1 MTAPSSTQRL
11 PVLTLAALGVVYGDI
26 GTSPLYA
33 IKEVF
38 GGAQHAVPITPENIL
53 GILSL
58 LVWTL
63 VLVVTVKYAVF
74 IMRANNHG
82 EGGIMALIALVHR
95 NSHEARQ
102 TRALVVL
109 GLFGAALFYGD
120 GIITPAISVLSAVEG
135 LEVATPAFR
144 PWVIP
149 ITLGILFGLFWVQ
162 RHGTGRV
169 GGLFGPIT
177 TLWFV
182 VLATLGVVNIVQAPQ
197 VLSALSPHH
206 AAGFFLAQ
214 PGLAFFSMG
223 AVFLAVT
230 GAETLY
236 ADMGHFGTRPVRLA
250 WMGLVLPALT
260 LNYFGQGA
268 LLLTDPAAI
277 AHPFYHMTPEWAL
290 YPMVILAG
298 AATVIA
304 SQAVISGVYSITHQA
319 IQLGYVPRMTVLH
332 TSSETRGQIYLP
344 GVNWALF
351 AAVVVLVL
359 EFGSSS
365 NLAAAYGISVSGTMI
380 ITTLLVYV
388 VARRVWGWGRMRSR
402 LLFGAFLLVDIAFFS
417 ANLTKFADGGW
428 FPLAFAGLLFLLM
441 TTWKQGRALL
451 KARRDREAM
460 PLDAFVQSMS
470 HSEVPTVPGT
480 AVFLTPHREQVPH
493 ALLHSLKHYKSLHER
508 VVILNVQFVDQP
520 YVPTGQQLTVA
531 PLGERFHRVEVRFG
545 FMDRPDLP
553 SVLHRCADNGL
564 ACDMDN
570 TTFFLGRETLIP
582 KKGSDMPWWREK
594 VFVALSR
601 NAGTVADYFG
611 LPPNRIV
618 ELGAQIV
625 L

>member
-1 MTAPSSTQRL
+1 MTAEAESQRL
-11 PVLTLAALGVVYGDI
+11 PALTLAALGVVYGDI

-33 IKEVF
+33 LKEVF
-38 GGAQHAVPITPENIL
+38 GGAHHAVPITPDNVL

-63 VLVVTVKYAVF
+63 ILVVTVKYATF

-95 NSHEARQ
+95 NAQSAQQ
-102 TRALVVL
+102 TRALVML

-135 LEVATPAFR
+135 LEVATPAFD
-144 PWVIP
+144 PWIIP

-177 TLWFV
+177 TVWFV
-182 VLATLGVVNIVQAPQ
+182 ALALLGIVNIAHTPV

-206 AAGFFLAQ
+206 ALGFFVAQ
-214 PGLAFFSMG
+214 PTLAFFSMG

-236 ADMGHFGTRPVRLA
+236 ADMGHFGAKPVRLA
-250 WMGLVLPALT
+250 WLGLVLPALT

-268 LLLTDPAAI
+268 LLLSDPAAI
-277 AHPFYHMTPEWAL
+277 VHPFYHMTPDWAL

-319 IQLGYVPRMTVLH
+319 IQLGYAPRMTVLH
-332 TSSETRGQIYLP
+332 TSSSERGQIYLP
-344 GVNWALF
+344 GVNWGLF
-351 AAVVVLVL
+351 LAVVLLVL
-359 EFGSSS
+359 AFGSSS
-365 NLAAAYGISVSGTMI
+365 RLAAAYGISVSGTMI
-380 ITTLLVYV
+380 ITTVLVYV
-388 VARRVWGWGRMRSR
+388 VARRVWGWSR
-402 LLFGAFLLVDIAFFS
+402 LACRALFGAFLVVDLGFFC
-417 ANLTKFADGGW
+417 ANLLKFADGGW
-428 FPLAFAGLLFLLM
+428 FPLAFAGGVFLLM

-451 KARRDREAM
+451 KARRDRDSM
-460 PLDAFVQSMS
+460 PLDAFVQSMRGGS
-470 HSEVPTVPGT
+470 VPTVPGT
-480 AVFLTPHREQVPH
+480 AVFLTPNPEQVPH
-493 ALLHSLKHYKSLHER
+493 SLLHSLKHYKSLHER
-508 VVILNVQFVDQP
+508 VVILSVRFTDEP
-520 YVPTGQQLTVA
+520 YVPDTARVTVA
-531 PLGERFHRVEVRFG
+531 HLGERYHRVDVRFG
-545 FMDRPDLP
+545 FMDRPDLTGA
-553 SVLHRCADNGL
+553 LHRCSESGM
-564 ACDMDN
+564 ACDMEN
-570 TTFFLGRETLIP
+570 TTFFLGRETMIP
-582 KKGSDMPWWREK
+582 RRKSDMAWWREK
-594 VFVALSR
+594 LFIAMSR
-601 NAGTVADYFG
+601 NAGTMADYFG

>member
-1 MTAPSSTQRL
+1 MTAETESQRL
-11 PVLTLAALGVVYGDI
+11 PALTLAALGVVYGDI

-33 IKEVF
+33 LKEVF
-38 GGAQHAVPITPENIL
+38 GGAHHAVPITPDNVL

-63 VLVVTVKYAVF
+63 ILVVTVKYAAF

-95 NSHEARQ
+95 NAQSAQQ
-102 TRALVVL
+102 TRVLVML

-135 LEVATPAFR
+135 LEVATPAFD
-144 PWVIP
+144 PWIIP

-177 TLWFV
+177 TVWFIA
-182 VLATLGVVNIVQAPQ
+182 LALLGIVNIAHTPV

-206 AAGFFLAQ
+206 ALGFFVAQ
-214 PGLAFFSMG
+214 PTLAFFSMG

-236 ADMGHFGTRPVRLA
+236 ADMGHFGAKPVRLA
-250 WMGLVLPALT
+250 WLGLVLPALT

-268 LLLTDPAAI
+268 LLLSDPAAI
-277 AHPFYHMTPEWAL
+277 AHPFYHMTPDWAL

-319 IQLGYVPRMTVLH
+319 IQLGYAPRMTVLH
-332 TSSETRGQIYLP
+332 TSSSERGQIYLP
-344 GVNWALF
+344 GVNWGLF
-351 AAVVVLVL
+351 LAVVLLVL
-359 EFGSSS
+359 AFESSS
-365 NLAAAYGISVSGTMI
+365 RLAAAYGISVSGTMI
-380 ITTLLVYV
+380 ITTVLVYV
-388 VARRVWGWGRMRSR
+388 VARRVWGWSR
-402 LLFGAFLLVDIAFFS
+402 LACRALFGAFLVVDLGFFA
-417 ANLTKFADGGW
+417 ANLLKFADGGW
-428 FPLAFAGLLFLLM
+428 FPLAFAAGVFLLM

-451 KARRDREAM
+451 KARRDRDSM
-460 PLDAFVQSMS
+460 PLDAFVQSMRGGS
-470 HSEVPTVPGT
+470 VPTVPGT
-480 AVFLTPHREQVPH
+480 AVFLTPNPEQVPH
-493 ALLHSLKHYKSLHER
+493 SLLHSLKHYKSLHER
-508 VVILNVQFVDQP
+508 VVILCVRFTDEP
-520 YVPTGQQLTVA
+520 YVPDAARVTVA
-531 PLGERFHRVEVRFG
+531 HLGERYHRVDVRFG
-545 FMDRPDLP
+545 FMDRPDLTGA
-553 SVLHRCADNGL
+553 LHRCSESGM
-564 ACDMDN
+564 ACDMEN
-570 TTFFLGRETLIP
+570 TTFFLGRETMIP
-582 KKGSDMPWWREK
+582 RRKSDMAWWREK
-594 VFVALSR
+594 LFIAMAR
-601 NAGTVADYFG
+601 NAGTMADYFG